1 MANPT
6 SQHKQAGQVRSRWAF
21 ALFARALV
29 LIAIGFLFY
38 SAISPADDDVQQEA
52 VTRAPRLHV
61 VRIGKTALPDVNSAA
76 LVSKS
81 NAAFEPNTDCRY
93 TIPKPQLIAL
103 LAHAIRPPFDR
114 SPPAAFPLQ

>member
-1 MANPT
+1 MANST
-6 SQHKQAGQVRSRWAF
+6 SEHKQAGQIRSRVAF
-21 ALFARALV
+21 ALFARVLV
-29 LIAIGFLFY
+29 FIAIGFLFY
-38 SAISPADDDVQQEA
+38 SASSPADDDVQQEA
-52 VTRAPRLHV
+52 VNRAPRLHV
-61 VRIGKTALPDVNSAA
+61 VRICRTALPDVDSAA

-81 NAAFEPNTDCRY
+81 DAAFEPNADCRY